1 MNHINRRSKT
11 LSLEQLLPLGTTE
24 ILKGLVLDR
33 LVIDVRAQLKIMRLR
48 ALHVAPL
55 WRRKV
60 RISQLSSAY
69 PIR

>member
-1 MNHINRRSKT
+1 MNHINRRGKT
-11 LSLEQLLPLGTTE
+11 LSLEQLLALGTTE

-55 WRRKV
+55 WQRKV
-60 RISQLSSAY
+60 WISQLSSAY

>member
-1 MNHINRRSKT
+1 MNHINRRGKT
-11 LSLEQLLPLGTTE
+11 PSLEQWLALGTTE
-24 ILKGLVLDR
+24 ILKCLLLDR
-33 LVIDVRAQLKIMRLR
+33 SVKDVRAQVKIMRLR